1 MNFLK
6 SKSIVPRD
14 ELAYNVKDLLVYCF
28 QHWRSALVLM
38 LVGGL
43 LSVLLGGVS
52 AYRRELRNRALVSH
66 SLDEYIAMA
75 DSGAV
80 LGGDERS
87 YLAALRQID
96 AVSAIDRKSA
106 QLTDYLDHSLL
117 MQIDPMAV
125 ATATATVVIRQTEA
139 YNPAADGN
147 LLLAYRAALLNGSYL
162 DELAETLSTKSQYL
176 RELISVSLGGEGDAS
191 DGSISSGTL
200 DSSYLRDRIR
210 RYNYYSF
217 PFSVNLFDEPFALP
231 SSVLELRVI
240 ASDTD
245 LAGQLM
251 DAMLAELAAQ
261 EADMSRRV
269 APHTLTMLGPTL
281 SVLSDRSLMDT
292 QLEQRLSLYDLP
304 ALRGE
309 YTLRTALPTV
319 SDGRT
324 LSAALKGGVKQ
335 GVIAAAVLFL
345 GYGLLLCLYYLFSDR
360 ALTEIRFRQHYRL
373 LPLSAFRSAP
383 SAVYR
388 RRGPFDRWLRR
399 SDRMLVD
406 ACESAAVYEMA
417 AGNLR
422 LYGGELHT
430 VLITGAAPAADKLAL
445 AAALEERLSGTKFV
459 AVSNLVEISE
469 RLKLAGA
476 DGVIFYESF
485 DATRFPAL
493 NEELE
498 LTERAAVRPLGTVF
512 Q

>member
-1 MNFLK
+1 MNSLK

-43 LSVLLGGVS
+43 LFALPGGVS
-52 AYRRELRNRALVSH
+52 AYRRELRNRELLSH
-66 SLDEYIAMA
+66 DMDEYIAKA
-75 DSGAV
+75 ENRGELS
-80 LGGDERS
+80 GDERS
-87 YLAALRQID
+87 YLDYLRKVLAIT
-96 AVSAIDRKSA
+96 AIDRKSA
-106 QLTDYLDHSLL
+106 QIADYVDQSLL
-117 MQIDPMAV
+117 MQIDSSAV
-125 ATATATVVIRQTEA
+125 DTVCATVIIL
-139 YNPAADGN
+139 PAKSDDLTAVGN
-147 LLLAYRAALLNGSYL
+147 LLLSYRDGLLNGDYL
-162 DELAETLSTKSQYL
+162 DALAETLSTKSEYL
-176 RELISVSLGGEGDAS
+176 RELISVSFNGEIKATDN
-191 DGSISSGTL
+191 DNI
-200 DSSYLRDRIR
+200 RDRIR
-210 RYNYYSF
+210 RWNGYQF
-217 PFSVNLFDEPFALP
+217 PFSDDYTRGKLAVP
-231 SSVLELRVI
+231 SSVLELRAI
-240 ASDTD
+240 ASGAD
-245 LAGQLM
+245 LAEQLM
-251 DAMLAELAAQ
+251 DAMLAEMTVLQ
-261 EADMSRRV
+261 PRFCLSV
-269 APHTLTMLGPTL
+269 APHTFSTL
-281 SVLSDRSLMDT
+281 NRTHAVVSDSVLADT
-292 QLEQRLSLYDLP
+292 QLEQRLRLYDLP
-304 ALRGE
+304 ALRSE
-309 YTLRTALPTV
+309 YASRLFQTDVPAV
-319 SDGRT
+319 SGGSA
-324 LSAALKGGVKQ
+324 LSAALRSGVKR

-373 LPLSAFRSAP
+373 LLLSAFRSAP

-399 SDRMLVD
+399 TDRMLVD

-430 VLITGAAPAADKLAL
+430 VLITGAAPAADKQAL